1 MIDFSLLRQV
11 IGARKKENHAKF
23 ILKMGFCFA
32 LLFEVSAEAM
42 QDPCKSILN
51 EQKKFTLTDSEWLE
65 FYKSGMNEFAQ
76 SAGKNITLLG
86 YVRLP
91 GNFFL
96 AVLLGTLKQKNDLCI
111 FSRKIPYAS
120 GVAGIQSLL
129 FVHSKMV
136 CSHTI
141 NRIITIECST
151 DPACLCFNLEVEN
164 GDQQYN
170 DQLFFEDYSNMDSMR
185 LIKLG

>member
-1 MIDFSLLRQV
+1 MIVLSLLRQV
-11 IGARKKENHAKF
+11 IGARKKKNHVKF
-23 ILKMGFCFA
+23 ILKMGFSFA

-42 QDPCKSILN
+42 QDSCKSILN
-51 EQKKFTLTDSEWLE
+51 EQKKFTLTDSEWFE

-76 SAGKNITLLG
+76 SACKNITLLG

-91 GNFFL
+91 GNLFL
-96 AVLLGTLKQKNDLCI
+96 AVLLGTLKQKNDVCV
-111 FSRKIPYAS
+111 FSRKIPYSS
-120 GVAGIQSLL
+120 GVAGIQSSL

-136 CSHTI
+136 SSNTI
-141 NRIITIECST
+141 NGITNIECYI

>member
-1 MIDFSLLRQV
+1 MR
-11 IGARKKENHAKF
+11 
-23 ILKMGFCFA
+23 ILILGFG
-32 LLFEVSAEAM
+32 LFVTSVQTM
-42 QDPCKSILN
+42 QDPCKSIRN
-51 EQKKFTLTDSEWLE
+51 EQKKFLLTDSEWLE
-65 FYKSGMNEFAQ
+65 FYKSGLNEFAQ

-96 AVLLGTLKQKNDLCI
+96 AVLIGTLKQKNDLCI
-111 FSRKIPYAS
+111 VSRKIPCES
-120 GVAGIQSLL
+120 GVAGIQSSLL
-129 FVHSKMV
+129 IHSKIV

-141 NRIITIECST
+141 NRIITIECSK